1 MEHNLILLSKLK
13 KSRKETILDIDKTL
27 TVGIF
32 RSKLTKPDNYRLS
45 REKSS
50 SPKRSPKLGH
60 RPVEIKDYG
69 PIDADLSGHKTG
81 PASDNKVK
89 SAASD
94 AKGRHYP
101 PHAYTRSNSGIS
113 LKHTN
118 ISSQPQSPAK
128 KVNGANGIPAPSSA
142 SSAGNTKPVIGTGTG
157 VSGIPSPRGKP
168 PAPPVRRSSDL
179 ASLETREA
187 PEAGEE
193 GSEVSQGE
201 DGGQPPSVV
210 TTSGSS
216 VTNSYISRTCSLPRH
231 KRMGEKRNI
240 SVS

>member
-1 MEHNLILLSKLK
+1 M
-13 KSRKETILDIDKTL
+13 
-27 TVGIF
+27 
-32 RSKLTKPDNYRLS
+32 TKPENYRLS

-69 PIDADLSGHKTG
+69 PIDADLSQPGTKIG
-81 PASDNKVK
+81 SGSDCKLKNG
-89 SAASD
+89 D
-94 AKGRHYP
+94 NKGRHYP
-101 PHAYTRSNSGIS
+101 PHAYTRSNSGVN

-118 ISSQPQSPAK
+118 ISSQPQSPAAR
-128 KVNGANGIPAPSSA
+128 KVNGGGMAAPET
-142 SSAGNTKPVIGTGTG
+142 GGGKPVNNGSSGGG

-179 ASLETREA
+179 GSLEA
-187 PEAGEE
+187 PEV
-193 GSEVSQGE
+193 SEVTQSE
-201 DGGQPPSVV
+201 DGGQPASVV

-231 KRMGEKRNI
+231 KRMGKNLRI
-240 SVS
+240 

>member
-1 MEHNLILLSKLK
+1 M
-13 KSRKETILDIDKTL
+13 
-27 TVGIF
+27 
-32 RSKLTKPDNYRLS
+32 TKPENYRLS

-69 PIDADLSGHKTG
+69 PIDADLSQGTKNG
-81 PASDNKVK
+81 SGSDFKLKNG
-89 SAASD
+89 D
-94 AKGRHYP
+94 TKGRHYP
-101 PHAYTRSNSGIS
+101 PHAYTRSNSGVS

-128 KVNGANGIPAPSSA
+128 KVNGLTPAPSPVTST
-142 SSAGNTKPVIGTGTG
+142 GNGKPVIANGSAG

-179 ASLETREA
+179 GSLETSEA
-187 PEAGEE
+187 GASEASESLCEVTGEE
-193 GSEVSQGE
+193 G
-201 DGGQPPSVV
+201 GQPASVV

-231 KRMGEKRNI
+231 KRMGKNQTHTCIFVTNVFIVQEFP
-240 SVS
+240 VLVGL

>member
-1 MEHNLILLSKLK
+1 M
-13 KSRKETILDIDKTL
+13 
-27 TVGIF
+27 
-32 RSKLTKPDNYRLS
+32 TKPENYRLS

-69 PIDADLSGHKTG
+69 PIDADLSQPGTKIG
-81 PASDNKVK
+81 SGSDCKLKNG
-89 SAASD
+89 D
-94 AKGRHYP
+94 KGRHYP
-101 PHAYTRSNSGIS
+101 PHAYTRSNSGVN

-118 ISSQPQSPAK
+118 ISSQPQSPAAR
-128 KVNGANGIPAPSSA
+128 KVNGGGMMPAP
-142 SSAGNTKPVIGTGTG
+142 PVTGGGKQVKNCDSNGGG

-179 ASLETREA
+179 GSLES
-187 PEAGEE
+187 PEV
-193 GSEVSQGE
+193 SEVTQSE
-201 DGGQPPSVV
+201 DNGGQPASVV

-231 KRMGEKRNI
+231 KRMGKKLENWTTK
-240 SVS
+240 

>member
-1 MEHNLILLSKLK
+1 MIKV
-13 KSRKETILDIDKTL
+13 RKTF

-69 PIDADLSGHKTG
+69 PIDAAMSQGAKNGTG
-81 PASDNKVK
+81 SDPKLKNVET
-89 SAASD
+89 
-94 AKGRHYP
+94 KGRHYP
-101 PHAYTRSNSGIS
+101 PHAYTRSNSGVS

-118 ISSQPQSPAK
+118 ISSQPQSQTK
-128 KVNGANGIPAPSSA
+128 KVNGEVPAPAPVTSTGS
-142 SSAGNTKPVIGTGTG
+142 GKPVIGNGGAG

-179 ASLETREA
+179 GSLEA
-187 PEAGEE
+187 PEVGDEASEE
-193 GSEVSQGE
+193 G
-201 DGGQPPSVV
+201 GQQPASVV

-231 KRMGEKRNI
+231 KRMGENQ
-240 SVS
+240 SSALT

>member
-1 MEHNLILLSKLK
+1 M
-13 KSRKETILDIDKTL
+13 
-27 TVGIF
+27 
-32 RSKLTKPDNYRLS
+32 TKPENYRLS

-69 PIDADLSGHKTG
+69 PIDADLSQGTKNG
-81 PASDNKVK
+81 SGSDFKLKNGET
-89 SAASD
+89 
-94 AKGRHYP
+94 KGRHYP
-101 PHAYTRSNSGIS
+101 PHAYTRSNSGVS

-118 ISSQPQSPAK
+118 ISSQPQQSPAK
-128 KVNGANGIPAPSSA
+128 KVNGGISTPAPAPVTSNGS
-142 SSAGNTKPVIGTGTG
+142 GKPVIGNGGAG

-179 ASLETREA
+179 GSLEA
-187 PEAGEE
+187 PEASEASCEGVTSEE
-193 GSEVSQGE
+193 
-201 DGGQPPSVV
+201 GGQPASVV

-231 KRMGEKRNI
+231 KRMGKKGR
-240 SVS
+240 SDTFYY